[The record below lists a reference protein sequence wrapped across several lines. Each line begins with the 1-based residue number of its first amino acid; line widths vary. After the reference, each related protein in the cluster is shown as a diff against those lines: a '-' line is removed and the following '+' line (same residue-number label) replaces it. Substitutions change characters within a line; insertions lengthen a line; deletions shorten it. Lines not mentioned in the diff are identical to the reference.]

1 MKKTLLILGI
11 TIISFAGNAQNNSKE
26 EKIKQLLELSGSG
39 KIGLQVMNQMMDSFK
54 KSFSAVPQEFWE
66 EAKQE
71 MKADDIT
78 NLITPIYA
86 KYYTETDIDQ
96 LINFLQ
102 LSYWKKNGCY
112 DASGCTGIDDDGT
125 TMGKRNWRKSF
136 CPPKRKRLLGKIKY
150 YQ

>member
-1 MKKTLLILGI
+1 
-11 TIISFAGNAQNNSKE
+11 
-26 EKIKQLLELSGSG
+26 LSGSG
-39 KIGLQVMNQMMDSFK
+39 KIGIQVMNQMMDSFK

-96 LINFLQ
+96 LINFYN
-102 LSYWKKNGCY
+102 SPIGKKMV
-112 DASGCTGIDDDGT
+112 ATMPQVVQESM
-125 TMGKRNWRKSF
+125 TMGQQWGKEIGEKVF
-136 CPPKRKRLLGKIKY
+136 ARLKEKGYLEK
-150 YQ
+150 

>member
-11 TIISFAGNAQNNSKE
+11 AILSFSANAQTNSKE

-39 KIGLQVMNQMMDSFK
+39 KIGIQVMNQMMDSFK

-96 LINFLQ
+96 LINFYN
-102 LSYWKKNGCY
+102 SPIGKKMV
-112 DASGCTGIDDDGT
+112 ATMPQVVQESM
-125 TMGKRNWRKSF
+125 TMGQQWGKEIGEKVF
-136 CPPKRKRLLGKIKY
+136 ARLKEKGYLEK
-150 YQ
+150 

>member
-11 TIISFAGNAQNNSKE
+11 TILSFAGNAQNNSKE

-39 KIGLQVMNQMMDSFK
+39 KIGIQVMNQMMDSFK

-96 LINFLQ
+96 LINFYN
-102 LSYWKKNGCY
+102 SPIGKKMV
-112 DASGCTGIDDDGT
+112 ATMPQVVQESM
-125 TMGKRNWRKSF
+125 TMGQQWGKEIGEKVF
-136 CPPKRKRLLGKIKY
+136 ARLKEKGYLEK
-150 YQ
+150 

>member
-39 KIGLQVMNQMMDSFK
+39 KIGIQVMNQMMDSFK

-96 LINFLQ
+96 LINFYN
-102 LSYWKKNGCY
+102 SPIGKKMV
-112 DASGCTGIDDDGT
+112 ATMPQVVQESM
-125 TMGKRNWRKSF
+125 TMGQQWGKEIGEKVF
-136 CPPKRKRLLGKIKY
+136 ARLKEKGYLEK
-150 YQ
+150 